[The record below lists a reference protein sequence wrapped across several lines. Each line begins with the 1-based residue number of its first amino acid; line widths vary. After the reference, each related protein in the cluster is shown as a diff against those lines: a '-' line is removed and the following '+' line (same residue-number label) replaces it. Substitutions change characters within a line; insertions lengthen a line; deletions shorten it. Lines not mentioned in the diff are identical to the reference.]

1 MISPPYGIRRPS
13 YNGAPELLEA
23 TMISRIKLASLSVP
37 RSSVKIPR
45 TLPVRLM
52 FARLNVRG
60 ALMSSPAPL
69 EGRTRLTI
77 IKPDY

>member
-37 RSSVKIPR
+37 RSSVKIP
-45 TLPVRLM
+45 
-52 FARLNVRG
+52 LNASGKVNDCAPQRARG
-60 ALMSSPAPL
+60 ALYLPPRRSNA
-69 EGRTRLTI
+69 GRALR
-77 IKPDY
+77 